1 MRCARIITAFI
12 LTSALVCCLCIPLS
26 AAALEE
32 KIIIDCCEASYGKQ
46 YFKMYYPQVNRDNY
60 AFPQIKNP
68 YDGDV
73 ENPPTLSAITLLGYT
88 NTGIDWKEGYIYT
101 FNFTV
106 ACALIED
113 NVIPTISLGIASL
126 TNDGSAISEYY
137 SIGDIT
143 YTYNKTGN
151 STNGYTYTYSITSV
165 VKVDS
170 DFGIG
175 PIADYH
181 NTYVALNI
189 AGIFQHSSA
198 NVTVLANR
206 MKAIKSIGED
216 AYYQASLDA
225 IEGLPQS
232 EYDYIYNSMPDETG
246 EVETIKG
253 QFIEVL
259 AVFNPDLEALAQAL
273 TTDVARPCVFLP
285 SVVIPFMDIEV
296 WDNQI
301 FYVDSYLNKMNPN
314 IMSALESML
323 FFVRSVALF
332 TFITVGLYKMIR
344 MEWWT

>member
-1 MRCARIITAFI
+1 MRYTRVIASVICATLILIVFIIPI
-12 LTSALVCCLCIPLS
+12 SAVATEQKL
-26 AAALEE
+26 
-32 KIIIDCCEASYGKQ
+32 IIDSCEASYRNQ
-46 YFKMYYPQVNRDNY
+46 YFEVYYPQINRDNY
-60 AFPQIKNP
+60 VFPQIKNP
-68 YDGDV
+68 YNGDV
-73 ENPPTLSAITLLGYT
+73 DNPPQLSSITLLGYT
-88 NTGIDWKEGYIYT
+88 NPYIDWKEGYIYT
-101 FNFTV
+101 FNYTV
-106 ACALIED
+106 AVALVQED
-113 NVIPTISLGIASL
+113 VYPTITLGLATTTDRGTIAQY
-126 TNDGSAISEYY
+126 AP
-137 SIGDIT
+137 IGDVT
-143 YTYNKTGN
+143 YTYSKNGN
-151 STNGYTYTYSITSV
+151 SSQGFTYTYSITSV

-170 DFGIG
+170 SFNNGNME
-175 PIADYH
+175 DY
-181 NTYVALNI
+181 NYTYVALTI
-189 AGIFQHSSA
+189 DGIFNQSSA

-206 MKAIKSIGED
+206 MKVTKAIGED

-323 FFVRSVALF
+323 FFVRTVALF